1 MITLVNI
8 LIILTNLN
16 GTKGKKMA
24 KNSGLF
30 VGTFITEA
38 GFRYS
43 HQSYFLVCQICA
55 YLVPI

>member
-1 MITLVNI
+1 MITHVNF

-43 HQSYFLVCQICA
+43 HQLFCLIREICA